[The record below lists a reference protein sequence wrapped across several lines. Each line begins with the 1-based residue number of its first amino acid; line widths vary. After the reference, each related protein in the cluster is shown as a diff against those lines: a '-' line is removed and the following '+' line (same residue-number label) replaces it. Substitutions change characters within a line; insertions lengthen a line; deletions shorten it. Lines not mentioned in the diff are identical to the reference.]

1 MAFEKSTAIVLRTV
15 EYSESSYIVTLLT
28 EDFGKISAIAK
39 GARRRKSAF
48 ESALDLLSICRIVF
62 IPKPSDSLDLLTEA
76 ILEKPFR
83 AAKRELSRFYAG
95 LYVAELTNSLTQDRD
110 PTSDMFRIVRD
121 ALDALDGEGD
131 VSTSLLRFEMQV
143 LHNMGNFPSL
153 DRCVECGTYLE
164 NERRT
169 TFGLQSGGVLC
180 EKCKTGKRQIIS
192 MSRNA
197 LEAMRMLIDRN
208 AKLGDY
214 THELKSFG
222 EVRAVMNRYICHVI
236 GNRPRLYDFLGF
248 A

>member
-1 MAFEKSTAIVLRTV
+1 MAYEKSNAIVLRSV

-48 ESALDLLSICRIVF
+48 ESALDLLSISRIVF
-62 IPKPSDSLDLLTEA
+62 LPKPSDSLDLLTEA
-76 ILEKPFR
+76 VLERPFR

-110 PTSDMFRIVRD
+110 PTSDMFRRVENALR
-121 ALDALDGEGD
+121 ALDAQRN

-143 LHNMGNFPSL
+143 LHDMGNIPSL
-153 DRCVECGTYLE
+153 DRCVECGTQLE
-164 NERRT
+164 DSDRT
-169 TFGLQSGGVLC
+169 TFGLLVGGVLC
-180 EKCKTGKRQIIS
+180 EKCKSGKRNIIS
-192 MSRNA
+192 MSRNGIA
-197 LEAMRMLIDRN
+197 AMRLLMDSDS
-208 AKLGDY
+208 KLAEY
-214 THELKSFG
+214 EQELKAFG

-236 GNRPRLYDFLGF
+236 GRRPRLYDFLGF

>member
-1 MAFEKSTAIVLRTV
+1 MAYEKSNAIVLRSI

-48 ESALDLLSICRIVF
+48 ESALDLLSISRIVF

-76 ILEKPFR
+76 VLEKPYR

-110 PTSDMFRIVRD
+110 PTSDMFRRVKKTLC
-121 ALDALDGEGD
+121 ALEDKGD
-131 VSTSLLRFEMQV
+131 VGTCLLRFEMQI
-143 LHNMGNFPSL
+143 LHDMGNLPSL
-153 DRCVECGTYLE
+153 DRCVECGNQLE
-164 NERRT
+164 DSHRT
-169 TFGLQSGGVLC
+169 TFGLLAGGVLC
-180 EKCKTGKRQIIS
+180 EKCKTGKRQNIS

-197 LEAMRMLIDRN
+197 ISAMRLLIDSDS
-208 AKLGDY
+208 KLAEY
-214 THELKSFG
+214 RKELKSFG
-222 EVRAVMNRYICHVI
+222 EIRAVMNRYICHVI
-236 GNRPRLYDFLGF
+236 GSRPRLYDFLGF